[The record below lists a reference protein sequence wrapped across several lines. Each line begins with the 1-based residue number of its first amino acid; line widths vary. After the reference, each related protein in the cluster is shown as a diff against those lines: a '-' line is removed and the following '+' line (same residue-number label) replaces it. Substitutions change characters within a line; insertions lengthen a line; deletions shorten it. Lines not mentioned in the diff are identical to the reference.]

1 MWSFFAGSFWEGA
14 DEDRTS
20 LGDGVRWGR
29 GHFHPG
35 RLLFRRGSAACGA
48 SRGHRAPPWGS
59 GEETEISVEVAG
71 FPAPGVG
78 GVAVLE
84 LGYDPNV
91 REVQG
96 SRGTSGF
103 TVLCSCVDNLNGRVK
118 FIVVNPTEG
127 VSSGP
132 VAALKVRRRS
142 LQDPRFSLTPSALEL
157 VDGNNVK
164 IPSATFGLWLGGAP
178 RYFAGSGR

>member
-1 MWSFFAGSFWEGA
+1 MKTARLWATVCVGVGVIFILGGCFFVGA
-14 DEDRTS
+14 PQLVGPAVVIGHL
-20 LGDGVRWGR
+20 LGGV
-29 GHFHPG
+29 
-35 RLLFRRGSAACGA
+35 
-48 SRGHRAPPWGS
+48 
-59 GEETEISVEVAG
+59 GEETEISVEVVG

-91 REVQG
+91 LEIQG
-96 SRGTSGF
+96 IRGKSGF